1 MGRANETH
9 DQSESKTTTTPDATT
24 TPNAAGDGDGTDEID
39 GVGAERPATGPTAS
53 EETPVTDG
61 GTERRLVA
69 GWQGRYYE
77 DFAVGDVYKHP
88 YGRTVT
94 ETDNVWFT
102 NLSMN
107 LNPMHFNE
115 AYAAETEFGE
125 RLVDGTFV
133 IALAVGM
140 SVIDVSA
147 NATANLGY
155 DDIRHHEPV
164 FHGDTIFAES
174 EVLEKRESSSRD
186 HVGIVTTGL
195 RAYNQNGDLVLSL
208 ERTVMVLKRSH
219 AEPSAAQPT
228 GWPEG
233 IGTQPEDLS

>member
-1 MGRANETH
+1 MTGTDDTDET
-9 DQSESKTTTTPDATT
+9 DATR
-24 TPNAAGDGDGTDEID
+24 D
-39 GVGAERPATGPTAS
+39 
-53 EETPVTDG
+53 
-61 GTERRLVA
+61 RRLVS
-69 GWQGRYYE
+69 GWQGRYFE
-77 DFAVGDVYKHP
+77 DFEVGDIYKHP

-102 NLSMN
+102 NVTMN

-155 DDIRHHEPV
+155 DDIRHHGPV
-164 FHGDTIFAES
+164 YHGDTLFAES
-174 EVLEKRESSSRD
+174 EVLNKRESDSRD
-186 HVGIVTTGL
+186 HVGIVTTEL
-195 RAYNQNGDLVLSL
+195 RAFNQDDEKVLSL
-208 ERTVMVLKRSH
+208 ERTPMVLKRTA
-219 AEPSAAQPT
+219 AEPSAVAPT

-233 IGTQPEDLS
+233 IGTQPADLE

>member
-1 MGRANETH
+1 MTV
-9 DQSESKTTTTPDATT
+9 DTTPDDA
-24 TPNAAGDGDGTDEID
+24 TDERD
-39 GVGAERPATGPTAS
+39 
-53 EETPVTDG
+53 
-61 GTERRLVA
+61 RRLVA

-77 DFAVGDVYKHP
+77 DFSVGDVYKHP

-102 NLSMN
+102 NLTMN

-133 IALAVGM
+133 FALAVGM
-140 SVIDVSA
+140 SVIDVSM

-155 DDIRHHEPV
+155 DDIRHHAPV
-164 FHGDTIFAES
+164 YHGDTIFAES
-174 EVLEKRESSSRD
+174 EVLHKRESDSRP
-186 HVGIVTTGL
+186 HVGIVTTEL
-195 RAYNQNGDLVLSL
+195 RAYNEDDDLVLSL
-208 ERTVMVLKRSH
+208 ERTPMVLKRAH
-219 AEPSAAQPT
+219 AEPTAAQPP

-233 IGTQPEDLS
+233 VGTQSEGRE

>member
-1 MGRANETH
+1 M
-9 DQSESKTTTTPDATT
+9 
-24 TPNAAGDGDGTDEID
+24 TDD
-39 GVGAERPATGPTAS
+39 
-53 EETPVTDG
+53 TDD
-61 GTERRLVA
+61 TDRRLVS
-69 GWQGRYYE
+69 GWEGRYYE
-77 DFAVGDVYKHP
+77 DFTVGDIYKHP

-94 ETDNVWFT
+94 ETDDVWFT
-102 NLSMN
+102 NLTLN

-125 RLVDGTFV
+125 RLVNGLYV

-155 DDIRHHEPV
+155 DDVTHHAPV

-174 EVLEKRESSSRD
+174 EVLSKRESESRD
-186 HVGIVTTGL
+186 HVGIVTTEL
-195 RAYNQNGDLVLSL
+195 RAYNQNGELVLSL
-208 ERTVMVLKRSH
+208 ERTPMVLKRADAQPT
-219 AEPSAAQPT
+219 AERPT

-233 IGTQPEDLS
+233 VGTQPEDLR

>member
-1 MGRANETH
+1 MTDDIETH
-9 DQSESKTTTTPDATT
+9 DVDTETNADVDTDRDRDDTNADHTT
-24 TPNAAGDGDGTDEID
+24 
-39 GVGAERPATGPTAS
+39 
-53 EETPVTDG
+53 
-61 GTERRLVA
+61 RRLAV

-77 DFAVGDVYKHP
+77 DFTEGDIYKHP

-102 NLSMN
+102 NVTMN

-155 DDIRHHEPV
+155 DAIRHHAPV
-164 FHGDTIFAES
+164 YHGDTLFAES
-174 EVLEKRESSSRD
+174 EVISTRESSSRD
-186 HVGIVTTGL
+186 HVGIVTTEL
-195 RAYNQNGDLVLSL
+195 RAYNQRDELVLSL
-208 ERTVMVLKRSH
+208 ERTPMVLKREH
-219 AEPSAAQPT
+219 AQPSAARPT

-233 IGTQPEDLS
+233 IGTQPEDLK